1 MISITTKFKRSNLTE
16 SRHEV
21 KALITNENGKEL
33 LISGDKN
40 EYIYPRSSIK
50 IFQAIPFIKS
60 FAYKHYKLNDKQ
72 IALACSSHRG
82 ENFHIKELK
91 NWIKKIGINKKSLM
105 CGIHYPLNSK
115 ANEKLLRSNMRANEL
130 HNNCAGKH
138 LAMLTTCLF
147 NKFSTEN
154 YLDFNHPHQLAIR
167 RVFESFS
174 NKKIKQK
181 NFGIDGC
188 SAPQYSFRIADLSN
202 MLNNLLKSYNK
213 EFHHNSETQIL
224 IDAIINN
231 PNYIGG
237 TDSLD
242 SKVMNICKKKIFC
255 KGGAEGVFLFVSLKK
270 RISGIIKV
278 SDGNERAIPSIIY
291 NIFKKFQIMSVKEL
305 EELKNTFSFKL
316 VNHAKITIG
325 SIETKL

>member
-1 MISITTKFKRSNLTE
+1 MT
-16 SRHEV
+16 
-21 KALITNENGKEL
+21 
-33 LISGDKN
+33 
-40 EYIYPRSSIK
+40 
-50 IFQAIPFIKS
+50 
-60 FAYKHYKLNDKQ
+60 
-72 IALACSSHRG
+72 
-82 ENFHIKELK
+82 
-91 NWIKKIGINKKSLM
+91 
-105 CGIHYPLNSK
+105 
-115 ANEKLLRSNMRANEL
+115 
-130 HNNCAGKH
+130 
-138 LAMLTTCLF
+138 
-147 NKFSTEN
+147 
-154 YLDFNHPHQLAIR
+154 
-167 RVFESFS
+167 
-174 NKKIKQK
+174 
-181 NFGIDGC
+181 
-188 SAPQYSFRIADLSN
+188 
-202 MLNNLLKSYNK
+202 
-213 EFHHNSETQIL
+213 
-224 IDAIINN
+224 AIINN